1 LISGQDLKE
10 NVMPGA
16 ATQSE
21 QMSDPIDRVR
31 IMSERLTEVIDCLRA
46 DIGRIEEPQ
55 FKAMFETA
63 AEVLGGLVTAFR
75 HYEEKSERGW
85 KRQ

>member
-1 LISGQDLKE
+1 
-10 NVMPGA
+10 MPTT

-21 QMSDPIDRVR
+21 QTSDPIGR
-31 IMSERLTEVIDCLRA
+31 IRNMSERLTELIDCLRA
-46 DIGRIEEPQ
+46 DIGRVEEPQ

-63 AEVLGGLVTAFR
+63 AEVLGGLVTAFG
-75 HYEEKSERGW
+75 HYEEKSERAW

>member
-1 LISGQDLKE
+1 
-10 NVMPGA
+10 MPNT

-21 QMSDPIDRVR
+21 QKSDPIDRVR
-31 IMSERLTEVIDCLRA
+31 RMSERLTEVIECPRA
-46 DIGRIEEPQ
+46 DIGRVEEPQ
-55 FKAMFETA
+55 FRAMFETA

>member
-1 LISGQDLKE
+1 LISGQNLKE
-10 NVMPGA
+10 NVMPSA
-16 ATQSE
+16 ATQGK
-21 QMSDPIDRVR
+21 QMSDPIDR
-31 IMSERLTEVIDCLRA
+31 IHSMSKRLTEVIDCLRA
-46 DIGRIEEPQ
+46 DIGRVEEPQ

-75 HYEEKSERGW
+75 HYEEQSERAW

>member
-1 LISGQDLKE
+1 
-10 NVMPGA
+10 MPNA
-16 ATQSE
+16 ATRSE
-21 QMSDPIDRVR
+21 QTSDPIERVR
-31 IMSERLTEVIDCLRA
+31 DMNERLTEVIDCLRA
-46 DIGRIEEPQ
+46 DIGRVEEPQ

-75 HYEEKSERGW
+75 HYEDKSERAW

>member
-1 LISGQDLKE
+1 
-10 NVMPGA
+10 MPSA
-16 ATQSE
+16 ATQSK

-31 IMSERLTEVIDCLRA
+31 NMSERSTEVIDDLRA
-46 DIGRIEEPQ
+46 DIGRVEEPQ

-63 AEVLGGLVTAFR
+63 AEVLGGLITAFR
-75 HYEEKSERGW
+75 HYEEKERAW